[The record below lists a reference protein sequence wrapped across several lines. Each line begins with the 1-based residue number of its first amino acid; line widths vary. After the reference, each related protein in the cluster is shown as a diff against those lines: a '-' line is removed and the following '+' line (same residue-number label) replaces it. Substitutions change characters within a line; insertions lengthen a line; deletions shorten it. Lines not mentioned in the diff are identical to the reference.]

1 MRMADAD
8 NNSAV
13 SSDEIQD
20 FLVTTGIPV
29 FLRNALTPDA
39 IEVADTN
46 RNGQL
51 ERQGKDV
58 EWPIVIVHM
67 YINYNCVCYLQ
78 NNLFYREIW
87 FCTETRKQLFTA
99 NVKTHGVLCFPDRSC
114 WLTADI
120 YRCIDS
126 LIFVKLEA
134 FYKQI

>member
-1 MRMADAD
+1 MADAD

-78 NNLFYREIW
+78 NNLILPGNLVLYR
-87 FCTETRKQLFTA
+87 
-99 NVKTHGVLCFPDRSC
+99 N
-114 WLTADI
+114 
-120 YRCIDS
+120 
-126 LIFVKLEA
+126 
-134 FYKQI
+134 